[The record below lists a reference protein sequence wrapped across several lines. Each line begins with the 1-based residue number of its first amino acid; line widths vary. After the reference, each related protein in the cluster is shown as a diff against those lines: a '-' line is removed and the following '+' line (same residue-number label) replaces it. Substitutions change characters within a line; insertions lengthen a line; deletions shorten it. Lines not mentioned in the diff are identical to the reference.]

1 MIIRQFCT
9 SLSLCFFGL
18 LLVASLQAQESDPIV
33 FDFDQGLKGGKHEF
47 IGNDFSFMVG
57 IEGEAIRL
65 GGTGE
70 YSQLKLDGL
79 SLGGKEDF
87 SVQCWVQTTAK
98 DPMVFLAQKDFANK
112 GIHAQMNAGWAL
124 YSSGG
129 TLAWSIGSGS
139 RRINYER
146 DNGDK
151 LPISDGKWHQLTL
164 TYNAA
169 FAEFRI
175 YFDGHNIAVY
185 KVGFDF
191 SNKHALSVGTT
202 RADPDDGQ
210 QFSPKVEE
218 GKRQLQIL
226 VDRFNELGVG
236 TLREDEFID
245 LIVEPEGLA
254 ARKAKKGNKPGQLDQ
269 DRLSAVLEH
278 RKELLSNP
286 YTVYQNR
293 ALTNLKP
300 VSKLYAL
307 KKARVVLNETVA
319 ASFTAR
325 EKLFPANFAMDKLT
339 IWEKTLSPAAILE
352 SYRQFKSTKEPRLK
366 KKLKYLTVGV
376 WNIWHGGIHWNK
388 DEDGWDSR
396 QRIVEMLRK
405 RKVDVVLMQETYS
418 SGDFI
423 AAELGY
429 YYATTSDWDYRF
441 QGSNISVISRYPIE
455 EIQVNEKTE
464 FNNVAVKL
472 AISKTQK
479 AWAMSNWY
487 GMQQFPTVY
496 DFHADRFA
504 TTEEIPVF
512 FGGDFNAVPHTD
524 GGDSPASRKLLEAG
538 FTDAFRSLNPDPAM
552 QPGLTHRS
560 GSRIDQLYYKGAQLQ
575 NLSTEVISTWL
586 TGFPSDHY
594 LIVSKFRCKK

>member
-1 MIIRQFCT
+1 MKNRQFLRCL
-9 SLSLCFFGL
+9 SLSFYGL
-18 LLVASLQAQESDPIV
+18 LLAVFLQAQASEPII
-33 FDFDQGLKGGKHEF
+33 FDFDQGLKRGKQEF
-47 IGNDFSFMVG
+47 SGNGFSFTTG
-57 IEGEAIRL
+57 IDGKAMRL
-65 GGTGE
+65 GGNGE
-70 YSQLKLDGL
+70 YPQLKLDGL
-79 SLGGKEDF
+79 SLDGNHDF
-87 SVQCWVQTTAK
+87 SIQCWVQTTSTK
-98 DPMVFLAQKDFANK
+98 PMVFLAQKDFTNK
-112 GIHAQMNAGWAL
+112 GILAQMNPGWVL

-151 LPISDGKWHQLTL
+151 LPISDGQWHQLTL

-175 YFDGHNIAVY
+175 YFDGQNIALY

-191 SNKHALSVGTT
+191 SNKHSLSVGTT
-202 RADPDDGQ
+202 RPDPDDGQ

-236 TLREDEFID
+236 TLKVDEFID
-245 LIVEPEGLA
+245 LIVEPEDLA

-278 RKELLSNP
+278 RKELVSNP

-300 VSKLYAL
+300 VSKLYAI
-307 KKARVVLNETVA
+307 KGDRVVLNEAMA
-319 ASFTAR
+319 ASFTAK
-325 EKLFPANFAMDKLT
+325 EKLFPADFAMDQLT
-339 IWEKTLSPAAILE
+339 IWKETLSSRTVLD
-352 SYRQFKSTKEPRLK
+352 SYRQFQSTKAPKLK
-366 KKLKYLTVGV
+366 KKVKHLTVGV
-376 WNIWHGGIHWNK
+376 WNIWHGGIHWTEEK
-388 DEDGWDSR
+388 DGWDSR
-396 QRIVEMLRK
+396 RRIVEILK
-405 RKVDVVLMQETYS
+405 ERKVDVVLMQETYS

-455 EIQVNEKTE
+455 EIQVNGETE

-487 GMQQFPTVY
+487 GMQQFQTVY
-496 DFHADRFA
+496 DFHADRFNTA
-504 TTEEIPVF
+504 AEVPVF

-538 FTDAFRSLNPDPAM
+538 FTDAFRSLNPDPKR

-560 GSRIDQLYYKGAQLQ
+560 GARIDQLYYQGNKIK
-575 NLSTEVISTWL
+575 NLSTEVVSTWP

-594 LIVSKFRCKK
+594 LIVSKFRLKR

>member
-1 MIIRQFCT
+1 MKNRQFFAF
-9 SLSLCFFGL
+9 LCFCCCGFL
-18 LLVASLQAQESDPIV
+18 VVASLQAQESVPIV
-33 FDFDQGLKGGKHEF
+33 FDFDQGLKGGEHEF
-47 IGNDFSFMVG
+47 VGNGYSFVAG
-57 IEGEAIRL
+57 IDGEAIRL

-79 SLGGKEDF
+79 SLNEKQDF
-87 SVQCWVQTTAK
+87 SIQCWVQTTSNS
-98 DPMVFLAQKDFANK
+98 PMVFLAQKDFANK

-151 LPISDGKWHQLTL
+151 LPLSDGKWHQITL
-164 TYNAA
+164 TYSAA
-169 FAEFRI
+169 FAEFRM
-175 YFDGHNIAVY
+175 YYDGHNIAVY

-191 SNKHALSVGTT
+191 SNNTPLSIGTT
-202 RADPDDGQ
+202 HSDSDDSQ
-210 QFSPKVEE
+210 PFSPQIEA

-226 VDRFNELGVG
+226 VNRFNELGVG
-236 TLREDEFID
+236 AVQEDEFID
-245 LIVEPEGLA
+245 LIVDPELLA
-254 ARKAKKGNKPGQLDQ
+254 TAKAEKTENPEKLDKDKLTALLDQ
-269 DRLSAVLEH
+269 

-300 VSKLYAL
+300 VSRLYAI
-307 KKARVVLNETVA
+307 KKDRVVLNEAVA
-319 ASFTAR
+319 TSFTAK
-325 EKLFPANFAMDKLT
+325 EKLFPADFAMDKLRL
-339 IWEKTLSPAAILE
+339 WNKTLSPEAVLE
-352 SYRQFKSTKEPRLK
+352 SYQQFKSTKKARLK
-366 KKLKYLTVGV
+366 KKLKHITVGV
-376 WNIWHGGIHWNK
+376 WNIWHGGIHWK
-388 DEDGWDSR
+388 KEKDGWDSR
-396 QRIVEMLRK
+396 QRIVEMLEK

-496 DFHADRFA
+496 DFHANRFA
-504 TTEEIPVF
+504 TTQEIPVF

-538 FTDAFRSLNPDPAM
+538 FTDAYRSLNPDPKV

-575 NLSTEVISTWL
+575 NLSTEVISTWP

-594 LIVSKFRCKK
+594 LIVSKFRLKK